1 MQKQGKY
8 EITEDNKKYWVSS
21 DPDNLSDFLWTSKQV
36 AAAFNSM
43 WHDLNKTAGEF
54 GPAPNPLVHDPDT
67 GASVRLLDV
76 AVKGQPLV
84 INFGSCTWPPFMVN
98 LARINKIH
106 DRFASKATFLT
117 VYVQE
122 AHPVEK
128 EEFKNMY
135 FKIKSHQN
143 LKDRL
148 SAANDLREMEELPG
162 PFLVDN
168 MEDEASKLYGAH
180 PERLYIILDGNIV
193 YQGGPGPFDYVP
205 DEVNSWLE
213 KNFG

>member
-1 MQKQGKY
+1 
-8 EITEDNKKYWVSS
+8 
-21 DPDNLSDFLWTSKQV
+21 
-36 AAAFNSM
+36 
-43 WHDLNKTAGEF
+43 
-54 GPAPNPLVHDPDT
+54 
-67 GASVRLLDV
+67 
-76 AVKGQPLV
+76 
-84 INFGSCTWPPFMVN
+84 MVN
-98 LARINKIH
+98 LTRINKIH

-193 YQGGPGPFDYVP
+193 YQVC
-205 DEVNSWLE
+205 
-213 KNFG
+213 

>member
-1 MQKQGKY
+1 MTGLPVKPL
-8 EITEDNKKYWVSS
+8 SS
-21 DPDNLSDFLWTSKQV
+21 Q
-36 AAAFNSM
+36 
-43 WHDLNKTAGEF
+43 
-54 GPAPNPLVHDPDT
+54 
-67 GASVRLLDV
+67 
-76 AVKGQPLV
+76 
-84 INFGSCTWPPFMVN
+84 FMYKVN
-98 LARINKIH
+98 NDMAH
-106 DRFASKATFLT
+106 RFISNHFYT
-117 VYVQE
+117 E

-148 SAANDLREMEELPG
+148 SAASKLFKTLNLFKNNIILIPDDLREMEELPG

-193 YQGGPGPFDYVP
+193 YQVCSTGF
-205 DEVNSWLE
+205 NSQTNKIQNICFL
-213 KNFG
+213 GRPRPI